1 MRTVTNV
8 LEKLT
13 TFATIVGV
21 ISFFWKFDSHITV
34 LYCCAGISFL
44 HSVLNV
50 TFGDQNNLVTEG
62 YTLAAGA
69 IVAYVFKLPLL
80 PMLALF
86 ICIGEV
92 YFTIIAILSFVCFV
106 VDIRKKR

>member
-1 MRTVTNV
+1 MRTVTNI
-8 LEKLT
+8 LGKLT
-13 TFATIVGV
+13 TFATIVGI
-21 ISFFWKFDSHITV
+21 ISFFWDFDSHITV
-34 LYCCAGISFL
+34 LYCCAGVSFL

-62 YTLAAGA
+62 YTIAVGT
-69 IVAYVFKLPLL
+69 IVAFVFKLPLL

-92 YFTIIAILSFVCFV
+92 CFTIIAILSFVRFAV
-106 VDIRKKR
+106 EIRKKR

>member
-50 TFGDQNNLVTEG
+50 AFGDQNNLVTEG
-62 YTLAAGA
+62 YTLAIGA
-69 IVAYVFKLPLL
+69 IVALVFGLPLL

-86 ICIGEV
+86 ICIGEAF
-92 YFTIIAILSFVCFV
+92 FTVLAIISILKF
-106 VDIRKKR
+106 II